1 MTRSLTE
8 TNSALTTQGD
18 LKVHDADM
26 TDIVTAKVLS
36 VSGGGAGYNPAT
48 AGALDFLRLSA
59 NPVVNGNSDGT
70 LHWTFNSGS
79 QTFDFLPAGWQT
91 RLDYTVEVTDSN
103 GAKDTQV
110 ISILVTGTNDAPMIS
125 IPTGESVST
134 EISGFVGQEVVT
146 RSLTETN
153 SALTTQ
159 GDLKVHDADMTDI
172 VTAKVLSV
180 SGGGA
185 GYNPATAGALD
196 FLHLSANPVV
206 NGNSD
211 GTLHWTFNS
220 GSQTFDFL
228 PAGWQTRLDYT
239 VEVTD
244 SNGAKDTQVI
254 SILVTGTNDAPV
266 ISIPTGESISAEI
279 SGFVGQEVVTRSL
292 TETDSPLTTQG
303 DLKVHDA
310 DMTDIVTAKVL
321 SVSGGGAG
329 YNPAAAGALDFLH
342 LSAIR
347 LSTATRTA
355 RCSWTFNSGSQ
366 TFDFLPAGWQTRLD
380 YTVEVTDSNGAK
392 DTQVIS
398 ILVTGTN
405 DAPVISIPTGE
416 SVSTEIWA
424 LSARRW

>member
-36 VSGGGAGYNPAT
+36 VSGGGAGYNPAA
-48 AGALDFLRLSA
+48 AGALDFLHLSA

-153 SALTTQ
+153 S
-159 GDLKVHDADMTDI
+159 
-172 VTAKVLSV
+172 
-180 SGGGA
+180 
-185 GYNPATAGALD
+185 
-196 FLHLSANPVV
+196 
-206 NGNSD
+206 
-211 GTLHWTFNS
+211 
-220 GSQTFDFL
+220 
-228 PAGWQTRLDYT
+228 
-239 VEVTD
+239 
-244 SNGAKDTQVI
+244 
-254 SILVTGTNDAPV
+254 
-266 ISIPTGESISAEI
+266 
-279 SGFVGQEVVTRSL
+279 
-292 TETDSPLTTQG
+292 PLTTQG

-329 YNPAAAGALDFLH
+329 YNPALG
-342 LSAIR
+342 R
-347 LSTATRTA
+347 RA
-355 RCSWTFNSGSQ
+355 R
-366 TFDFLPAGWQTRLD
+366 LPALVGQPGGQRQFGRHAPLD
-380 YTVEVTDSNGAK
+380 L
-392 DTQVIS
+392 QF
-398 ILVTGTN
+398 
-405 DAPVISIPTGE
+405 
-416 SVSTEIWA
+416 
-424 LSARRW
+424 R